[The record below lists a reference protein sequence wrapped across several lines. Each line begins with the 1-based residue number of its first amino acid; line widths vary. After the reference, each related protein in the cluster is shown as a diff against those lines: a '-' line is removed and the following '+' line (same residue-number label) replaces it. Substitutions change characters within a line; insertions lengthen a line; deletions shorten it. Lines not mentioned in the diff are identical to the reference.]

1 MEYEISKPRE
11 AGPFLAL
18 KITKRRLDSFY
29 GPLNLRELLYL
40 TALYFSITDY
50 YLHTTRIDV
59 LLNGSM
65 TILL

>member
-1 MEYEISKPRE
+1 MQYEISKPGK

-29 GPLNLRELLYL
+29 GPPNLREFLYL

-50 YLHTTRIDV
+50 YLQAIPIEVYVKGDQ
-59 LLNGSM
+59 
-65 TILL
+65 

>member
-18 KITKRRLDSFY
+18 KITKRRLDYFY
-29 GPLNLRELLYL
+29 GPPNLRELLQL

-50 YLHTTRIDV
+50 YLQTIRIEVYVKGDQ
-59 LLNGSM
+59 
-65 TILL
+65 